1 MPAAA
6 ASAFQL
12 TAARR
17 RLVHHNRLHPSQD
30 DFNSQPREG
39 GWGAVLS
46 VCLCH
51 AKFQLTAARRRLDAV
66 HMLHNLQSLI
76 STHSRAKAAGITILQ
91 RGGGQALSTHRR
103 ATASG
108 QVVLLLLLPPPPR
121 PTLFPCTTL
130 FRAKTISTHSRA
142 KAAGAKVFPNASVRL
157 FQLTAARRRLGR
169 TNRAHFWE
177 ICHFNSQLREGG
189 WPNTSC
195 RGGADCHFNS
205 QPREGGWDY
214 F

>member
-51 AKFQLTAARRRLDAV
+51 AKFQLTAARRRLAS
-66 HMLHNLQSLI
+66 QSCSGMVGRLFQL
-76 STHSRAKAAGITILQ
+76 TAARRRLAK
-91 RGGGQALSTHRR
+91 LSNTPL
-103 ATASG
+103 S
-108 QVVLLLLLPPPPR
+108 LPP
-121 PTLFPCTTL
+121 
-130 FRAKTISTHSRA
+130 ISTHSRA